1 MNKLIFERLRPLMPD
16 YIELTQIKTEDL
28 IKNYVLLLNK
38 AEPIIMYYF
47 DDIQWY
53 TMGIM
58 PAGCNIK
65 KGHKDLGYFSI
76 QNHKTTWGLF
86 PIELIKLL

>member
-1 MNKLIFERLRPLMPD
+1 MNRFIFNRLKPLMPD
-16 YIELTQIKTEDL
+16 YIELTQIKKEDL
-28 IKNYVLLLNK
+28 VENYVLVLNK
-38 AEPIIMYYF
+38 NEESIIHYF
-47 DDIQWY
+47 DDIQWF
-53 TMGIM
+53 TMGFM